1 MRKVNTTIKYIE
13 PYSIAEDAGIEVGDK
28 LISINGHDFHD
39 ILEYRYLTA
48 EYEVTLS
55 ILCGISII
63 SPIGLSLSWSIISPP
78 VTSPE
83 TFTPPPKKLFFIA

>member
-39 ILEYRYLTA
+39 ILEYR
-48 EYEVTLS
+48 
-55 ILCGISII
+55 ILQQNM
-63 SPIGLSLSWSIISPP
+63 
-78 VTSPE
+78 
-83 TFTPPPKKLFFIA
+83 KLLLKY

>member
-48 EYEVTLS
+48 EYDLLTRHKVVE
-55 ILCGISII
+55 ISVY
-63 SPIGLSLSWSIISPP
+63 SVL
-78 VTSPE
+78 
-83 TFTPPPKKLFFIA
+83 

>member
-48 EYEVTLS
+48 EYEVTL
-55 ILCGISII
+55 
-63 SPIGLSLSWSIISPP
+63 
-78 VTSPE
+78 E
-83 TFTPPPKKLFFIA
+83 Y

>member
-39 ILEYRYLTA
+39 ILEYRYLTTGDFSA
-48 EYEVTLS
+48 LQSMNTEYPIETRTLIEDVIKS
-55 ILCGISII
+55 RRRNG
-63 SPIGLSLSWSIISPP
+63 PRH
-78 VTSPE
+78 
-83 TFTPPPKKLFFIA
+83 

>member
-39 ILEYRYLTA
+39 ILEYRYIDGLQELLEKSIKKYQVNYKKIVPLNSA
-48 EYEVTLS
+48 TL
-55 ILCGISII
+55 L
-63 SPIGLSLSWSIISPP
+63 
-78 VTSPE
+78 
-83 TFTPPPKKLFFIA
+83 

>member
-39 ILEYRYLTA
+39 ILEYRYLTD
-48 EYEVTLS
+48 
-55 ILCGISII
+55 GKN
-63 SPIGLSLSWSIISPP
+63 G
-78 VTSPE
+78 
-83 TFTPPPKKLFFIA
+83 

>member
-48 EYEVTLS
+48 EYEVTLE
-55 ILCGISII
+55 ILKKDGTTAVSYTHLDVYKRQPLICAG
-63 SPIGLSLSWSIISPP
+63 
-78 VTSPE
+78 
-83 TFTPPPKKLFFIA
+83 TPSS